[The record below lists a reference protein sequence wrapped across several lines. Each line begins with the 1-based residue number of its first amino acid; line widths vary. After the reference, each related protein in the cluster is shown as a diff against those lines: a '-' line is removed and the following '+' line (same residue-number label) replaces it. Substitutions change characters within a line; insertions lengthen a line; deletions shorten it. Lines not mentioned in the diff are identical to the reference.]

1 VRPASD
7 LPTKKIE
14 SVVAVVPL
22 HQRFDPT
29 VRYLFVPT
37 LALIIFG
44 LACEIWLA
52 PLYPQSRGSFLILK
66 VVPLCLLLP
75 GLWKGKFRSLQWL
88 SLIILVYVAEGSV
101 RGMSDAPNLRYLG
114 WIGVVLSTLIF
125 ALTMQIAS
133 WVKKK
138 P

>member
-1 VRPASD
+1 M
-7 LPTKKIE
+7 PTADPSAKKIE
-14 SVVAVVPL
+14 APLALIPL

-29 VRYLFVPT
+29 VRYLLVPT
-37 LALIIFG
+37 LALIMFG
-44 LACEIWLA
+44 LVCEIWLA
-52 PLYPQSRGSFLILK
+52 PLYPQSRGSFLVLK

-101 RGMSDAPNLRYLG
+101 RGMSDTPSLRYLG
-114 WIGVVLSTLIF
+114 WIGVGLSTLIF
-125 ALTMQIAS
+125 AMTMQIAS

-138 P
+138 S